1 MTAVL
6 STILVLAAGGIGAM
20 ARFVVDGVFARRW
33 SEGPFPLGIVVVNI
47 IGSFVLGAVT
57 GLASGGLLGPEA
69 ARVVGVGLCG
79 GFTTFSTASLEAVKL
94 WAEEGFGRT
103 TAYTALTLVG
113 AVTAAWVGLAITEGS

>member
-1 MTAVL
+1 MTGVL
-6 STILVLAAGGIGAM
+6 STILVMIAGGIGAT
-20 ARFVVDGVFARRW
+20 ARFVVDGVFTRIR

-57 GLASGGLLGPEA
+57 GLASGGLLGLET

-94 WAEEGFGRT
+94 WAEEGLGRA
-103 TAYTALTLVG
+103 TAYTVMTLTG
-113 AVTAAWVGLAITEGS
+113 AVAAAWLGLAITAGS